1 MPGKMKVIILGA
13 GVMGVCTA
21 YLLAKQGFEVTV
33 IDRHTY
39 AAMESSY
46 ANGCQ
51 LSYSHC
57 EPWATGGNLIK
68 AIKWLGHKE
77 APLLFRLRWDWDM
90 YKWLTKFIINA
101 MPANVARNTLNI
113 LKLSFYSRYIMHE
126 LLDEFDFDFDFQKSG
141 ILHLF
146 HNKEELD
153 KAERHFIFESRNS
166 DELKFKVLSAK
177 QCLNLEP
184 AVAHIIKE
192 KYGGIYFPKDEIGD
206 ILKFTRGLAA
216 MCIKLGVKFLY
227 NTDILTLTLS
237 GNRISGVNTNQ
248 GFYTADKFVM
258 ALGAYSGK
266 FMRMIGIN
274 LPIYPMKG
282 YSISIPVRKKHEHL
296 SMSITDQKSKIVYVP
311 LKGFLRAAGT
321 VEFAGFN
328 HEILAERIDP
338 IVNATRRSFP
348 DGGDFDKVV
357 PWACLRPQT
366 PQSSPIIGRTRYNNL
381 FINSGHGSLGWTQ
394 ALGSSKI
401 VADVIVGKSPEI
413 SLTGLK
419 L

>member
-1 MPGKMKVIILGA
+1 MKVIILGA

-21 YLLAKQGFEVTV
+21 YLLVKQGFEVTV
-33 IDRHTY
+33 IDRHGE

-57 EPWATGGNLIK
+57 EPWATAGNLWK
-68 AIKWLGHKE
+68 GIKWLGHKE
-77 APLLFRLRWDWDM
+77 APLLFRLRWDWEM
-90 YKWLTKFIINA
+90 YRWLAHFIINA
-101 MPANVARNTLNI
+101 LPAKVARNTLNI
-113 LKLSFYSRYIMHE
+113 LKLSFYSRNIMHE
-126 LLDEFDFDFDFQKSG
+126 LLDELDFDFDFQKSG

-146 HNKEELD
+146 HNKETLE
-153 KAERHFIFESRNS
+153 KAEKHFKFESRNS
-166 DELKFKVLSAK
+166 DELTFKVLSAK

-184 AVAHIIKE
+184 AASHLIKE
-192 KYGGIYFPKDEIGD
+192 KYGGIYFPKDETGD
-206 ILKFTRGLAA
+206 IFKFTRGLAA
-216 MCIKLGVKFLY
+216 MCTKLGVNFLY
-227 NTDILTLTLS
+227 NTDINTLTIS

-248 GFYTADKFVM
+248 GFYTANKFIV
-258 ALGAYSGK
+258 ALGAYTGK
-266 FMRMIGIN
+266 YLRMIGIN

-282 YSISIPVRKKHEHL
+282 YSISIPTQKQHDHL
-296 SMSITDQKSKIVYVP
+296 SMSITDQKSKIVYTPV
-311 LKGFLRAAGT
+311 KGFLRAAGT

-328 HEILAERIDP
+328 HEILPERITP
-338 IVNATRRSFP
+338 ILHAIRKFFP
-348 DGGDFDKVV
+348 NGGDFDQVV

-381 FINSGHGSLGWTQ
+381 YINSGHGSLGWTQ

-401 VADVIVGKSPEI
+401 VADIVADNSPEI